1 LQVEALPVERSSGV
15 LLHVT
20 SLPGGRLGS
29 DAFRFVDWLASAGQ
43 TWWQVLPLGPPDRH
57 GAPYASGSAFSAW
70 PALLAEPDEPV
81 TADDL
86 EDFVA
91 RHPYWIAD
99 WAAYAGSGAIAMQ
112 VRFEREWASLRRY
125 AGERGVRL
133 MGDIP
138 FYVARGGADQ
148 RAHPSLFRPELAAGV
163 PPDDWSATGQLWGQ
177 PVYDWPAM
185 RRDEFHWWIERF
197 RRAVE
202 LFDMARIDHF
212 RGFVAHW
219 VVDVRHRTARH
230 GHWQPTPGRELFTA
244 ARQALGPL
252 PFVAENLGVITPAV
266 ERLRADLGF
275 PGTVVLQFVFGE
287 GLRNPQQLTG
297 DEASVVYTGTHDN
310 PTASEWWQ
318 GASEQERAHVA
329 SALDAQGMVEPDP
342 SWMLI
347 RLALASGSRVAM
359 IPAQDV
365 LGLGAGS
372 RMNRPG
378 RARGNWAWRLQPDQL
393 TPDLAARLRAA
404 TEATGRTAGRR
415 TGRDRA

>member
-1 LQVEALPVERSSGV
+1 
-15 LLHVT
+15 
-20 SLPGGRLGS
+20 
-29 DAFRFVDWLASAGQ
+29 
-43 TWWQVLPLGPPDRH
+43 
-57 GAPYASGSAFSAW
+57 
-70 PALLAEPDEPV
+70 
-81 TADDL
+81 
-86 EDFVA
+86 
-91 RHPYWIAD
+91 
-99 WAAYAGSGAIAMQ
+99 
-112 VRFEREWASLRRY
+112 
-125 AGERGVRL
+125 
-133 MGDIP
+133 
-138 FYVARGGADQ
+138 
-148 RAHPSLFRPELAAGV
+148 
-163 PPDDWSATGQLWGQ
+163 
-177 PVYDWPAM
+177 M
-185 RRDEFHWWIERF
+185 RRNEFRWWIERF

-310 PTASEWWQ
+310 PTAAEWWQ

-378 RARGNWAWRLQPDQL
+378 RARGNWAWRLAPGQL

>member
-1 LQVEALPVERSSGV
+1 
-15 LLHVT
+15 
-20 SLPGGRLGS
+20 
-29 DAFRFVDWLASAGQ
+29 
-43 TWWQVLPLGPPDRH
+43 
-57 GAPYASGSAFSAW
+57 
-70 PALLAEPDEPV
+70 
-81 TADDL
+81 
-86 EDFVA
+86 
-91 RHPYWIAD
+91 
-99 WAAYAGSGAIAMQ
+99 M
-112 VRFEREWASLRRY
+112 
-125 AGERGVRL
+125 
-133 MGDIP
+133 
-138 FYVARGGADQ
+138 ARGGADQ
-148 RAHPSLFRPELAAGV
+148 RAHPSLFRAELAAGV

-177 PVYDWPAM
+177 PVYDWTAM
-185 RRDEFHWWIERF
+185 RRDRFRWWIERF

-202 LFDMARIDHF
+202 LFDVARIDHF
-212 RGFVAHW
+212 RGFVAYW
-219 VVDVRHRTARH
+219 AVRRPPPDRARTDTGDRLRAASCS
-230 GHWQPTPGRELFTA
+230 TA

-310 PTASEWWQ
+310 PTAAEWWQ

-329 SALDAQGMVEPDP
+329 RALDAQGMVEPDP

-378 RARGNWAWRLQPDQL
+378 RARGNWAWRLQPGQL
-393 TPDLAARLRAA
+393 TPDLADRLRAA
-404 TEATGRTAGRR
+404 TEATGRTTGQR